1 VNAPE
6 TDIDQQRVKAFA
18 ARVMHSYAES
28 VLTLMLDLSGRTG
41 LLDALAQGPA
51 TSETVAE
58 RAGLEE
64 RYVREI
70 LGSLVT
76 GEFVEYEPASRV
88 YTLPPEHAI
97 CLTGS
102 GVRNMT
108 PVSRA
113 TTLLAQHVPAVAR
126 AAREGGGVPYDAF
139 RPEFTSVMD
148 AMSRGRMDTVLVDAI
163 LPSAPDLPGRL
174 ESGISAVDVGCG
186 TGHAVNLMARAYPNS
201 SFVGYDLGADAIAAA
216 NNEAQELGLSNA
228 RFEVLDV
235 TALPTDPPFDVAF
248 AFDSIHDQVDPAG
261 VLARIHESLAPGGQF
276 VMVDIKASSRLED
289 NIGNPY
295 APWLYGVSTLHCM
308 TVSLAH
314 GGAGLGTVWGE
325 QLARDMLAESGF
337 VDVSTHDIPGVPHN
351 MTYVSSKP
359 KG

>member
-6 TDIDQQRVKAFA
+6 TNIDQQRVKAFA

-41 LLDALAQGPA
+41 LLDALAQGPG
-51 TSETVAE
+51 TSDALAE

-64 RYVREI
+64 RYVREM

-76 GEFVEYEPASRV
+76 GEFVEYEPASGV
-88 YTLPPEHAI
+88 YTLPPEHAV

-102 GVRNMT
+102 DVRNMT

-148 AMSRGRMDTVLVDAI
+148 AMSRGRMDTVLVNAI
-163 LPSAPDLPGRL
+163 LPASADLPARL
-174 ESGISAVDVGCG
+174 EAGIRAVDVGCG
-186 TGHAVNLMARAYPNS
+186 TGHAVNLMAQAYPNS
-201 SFVGYDLGADAIAAA
+201 TFVGYDLGADAIASAT
-216 NNEAQELGLSNA
+216 NEATELGLTNA
-228 RFEVLDV
+228 SFEVLDV

-261 VLARIHESLAPGGQF
+261 VLARIYASLAPGGRF
-276 VMVDIKASSRLED
+276 VMVDIKASSRLEE

-325 QLARDMLAESGF
+325 QLARRMLADAGF
-337 VDVSTHDIPGVPHN
+337 VEISTHDIPGVPHN

-359 KG
+359 TT

>member
-1 VNAPE
+1 MNAPE
-6 TDIDQQRVKAFA
+6 TDIDEQRVKAFA

-28 VLTLMLDLSGRTG
+28 MLTLMLDLGGRTG
-41 LLDALAQGPA
+41 LLEALAKGPA
-51 TSETVAE
+51 TSETLAD

-76 GEFVEYEPASRV
+76 GEFIEYEPTNAE
-88 YTLPPEHAI
+88 YTLPPEHAV
-97 CLTGS
+97 CLTGP
-102 GVRNMT
+102 GVRNMI
-108 PVSRA
+108 PISRA
-113 TTLLAQHVPAVAR
+113 TTLLAQHVPAVAQAVR
-126 AAREGGGVPYDAF
+126 DGGGVPYEAF

-148 AMSRGRMDTVLVDAI
+148 ALTRGRMDTVLMTAI
-163 LPSAPDLPGRL
+163 LPAAAELPERL
-174 ESGISAVDVGCG
+174 EAGIRAVDVGCG
-186 TGHAVNLMARAYPNS
+186 TGHAVNLMAQAYPNS
-201 SFVGYDLGADAIAAA
+201 TFVGYDLGVDAIDAA
-216 NNEAQELGLSNA
+216 NNEARELGLTNA
-228 RFEVLDV
+228 HFEVLDV
-235 TALPTDPPFDVAF
+235 TALPADPPFDVAF

-261 VLARIHESLAPGGQF
+261 VLARIHGSLAPGGQF
-276 VMVDIKASSRLED
+276 VMVDIKASSRLEE

-325 QLARDMLAESGF
+325 QLARRMLDDAGF

-351 MTYVSSKP
+351 MTYVCTKP
-359 KG
+359 GA